1 MKQTAEMIGN
11 MYPQQIPCVLASLVL
26 PDIASLSCFIL
37 EENLICRF
45 PPTQLGVKWVK
56 VTRRGE
62 RTVLD
67 RPVMLK

>member
-1 MKQTAEMIGN
+1 MLSKSH
-11 MYPQQIPCVLASLVL
+11 VLASLVL

-37 EENLICRF
+37 EKILICRF
-45 PPTQLGVKWVK
+45 PPTQLGVQWVK
-56 VTRRGE
+56 VIRRGE